1 MIIIHMDTQQD
12 THVLD
17 AIYKGMSQTDNKIM
31 VNPTREKVE
40 DILRQYP
47 NETAMFIG
55 HGDFNGLWASN
66 DDLYN
71 DSGYVI
77 DPLNVDLLYERE
89 VICIWCYAVIFGKK
103 YKLRGFF
110 TNMFVSNP
118 SEATALGFG
127 QYTEE
132 YCNEQNVKFCEQ
144 INKFILENVDM
155 SDWTDKLTHDDV
167 NFVNYNYKN
176 LKYLYGY

>member
-1 MIIIHMDTQQD
+1 MDTQQD

-17 AIYKGMSQTDNKIM
+17 AIYKDMSDMDNIIM

-77 DPLNVDLLYERE
+77 DALNVDLLYNRD
-89 VICIWCYAVIFGKK
+89 VIGIWCYASSFAKK
-103 YKLRGFF
+103 YHLRGFF
-110 TNMFVSNP
+110 TYMFVSNS
-118 SEATALGFG
+118 SEAQFMGFG
-127 QYTEE
+127 EHTNEF
-132 YCNEQNVKFCEQ
+132 CNEQNVKFCNQ
-144 INKFILENVDM
+144 INQLITENVNM
-155 SDWTDKLTHDDV
+155 ADWTDKLTHDDV
-167 NFVNYNYKN
+167 NFVNYNYN
-176 LKYLYGY
+176 HLRYFYGY